1 MTTPEQPSPSAQE
14 AYRQNYGEICD
25 LMLRINDKLYTD
37 AHTDEPKTWESVG
50 SQEHVIEVLKDLA
63 EFLGM

>member
-1 MTTPEQPSPSAQE
+1 
-14 AYRQNYGEICD
+14 
-25 LMLRINDKLYTD
+25 MLRINDKLYTD